1 MNLED
6 YPKEAV
12 LSDGGR
18 LLLRPM
24 VEEDLP
30 GLAGFFEAVSPEEKT
45 FVRSD
50 DLDPFLLIP
59 LPGAADLRKIL
70 PILALS
76 EGEIVGV
83 GVLHPGRFPWV
94 NHVGSIRVTV
104 SPRWRRK
111 GLGRILAGEL
121 FRSALHAGLEKIVAE
136 VVEDQVDVSLFY
148 NYLGFHTEAHLQD
161 HFLDEQGCK
170 HDILIMSNDLRQLWK
185 LWVEGWQSLESG
197 KRPRIGERKTTA
209 QKVMEKS
216 AVQGRFFTL
225 DGNPAGKTG
234 RESPRKGE
242 LKMGRKI
249 LVPIDLRGQSVKV
262 FNTARS
268 LLKEGDQL
276 LLLHVV
282 SDPSH
287 WGDAGAPHI
296 STEKV
301 GKELMDEARKELDRF
316 SARFAPGASS
326 QIRIGIPY
334 KEILAVAK
342 EEKVD
347 LIVLGK
353 HESGALDSVFSPAT
367 SQKVF
372 RKAECD
378 VEAVHL
384 PNETEED
391 LQKERGRW

>member
-12 LSDGGR
+12 LSGGGR

-24 VEEDLP
+24 VEEDLS
-30 GLAGFFEAVSPEEKT
+30 GLAGFFATVSPEEKN

-50 DLDPFLLIP
+50 DLDPFLSLP
-59 LPGAADLRKIL
+59 LPAAADFRKIL

-76 EGEIVGV
+76 EGDIVGV

-94 NHVGSIRVTV
+94 SHVGSIRITV
-104 SPRWRRK
+104 SLQWRRM

-161 HFLDEQGCK
+161 HFLDEKGSK

-185 LWVEGWQSLESG
+185 LWVEERQSVESG
-197 KRPRIGERKTTA
+197 QRKWIGGKKPAA
-209 QKVMEKS
+209 QKAIKNR
-216 AVQGRFFTL
+216 AVHDRFFAM

-234 RESPRKGE
+234 RKNYRKGE
-242 LKMGRKI
+242 WKMGRKI
-249 LVPIDLRGQSVKV
+249 LVPIDLRGQSAKV
-262 FNTARS
+262 FDAAKS
-268 LLKEGDQL
+268 LMKEGDQL

-282 SDPSH
+282 SDPAH

-296 STEKV
+296 STDKV
-301 GKELMDEARKELDRF
+301 GKELMDEARKDLDRF
-316 SARFAPGASS
+316 MARFAPGAASLVKV
-326 QIRIGIPY
+326 GIPY

-353 HESGALDSVFSPAT
+353 HESGALESVFSTAT
-367 SQKVF
+367 TKKVF
-372 RKAECD
+372 LKAECD

-384 PNETEED
+384 PDLTEEE
-391 LQKERGRW
+391 LKKERSRW